1 MERLLRPGAPGPLAS
16 TSGLRR
22 STPCTI
28 ADSYGKTN
36 GKSKKRQLPGG
47 GQAAAAGG
55 CQPCRIALWRPEN
68 RGARQTGLSGPSVSA
83 AARAPWRA
91 PGRGP
96 GPSARSSRA
105 LGAPLGPCGKSLK
118 TIEKTNA
125 NRKVLRN
132 PDRGAW
138 GQLLAA
144 VRRAT
149 ASTGHPRDHRK
160 TQKPKNPWYLIMFT
174 YLPSHAKYC

>member
-1 MERLLRPGAPGPLAS
+1 MSRH
-16 TSGLRR
+16 
-22 STPCTI
+22 
-28 ADSYGKTN
+28 
-36 GKSKKRQLPGG
+36 
-47 GQAAAAGG
+47 
-55 CQPCRIALWRPEN
+55 
-68 RGARQTGLSGPSVSA
+68 VVFA

-105 LGAPLGPCGKSLK
+105 QGAPLGTCGKSLK

-144 VRRAT
+144 VRRTT
-149 ASTGHPRDHRK
+149 ASTGHPQAHMEHEN
-160 TQKPKNPWYLIMFT
+160 TKNIGLGTFSLMLLQLKMGSYENFN
-174 YLPSHAKYC
+174 H